1 MKNEEKRMA
10 ENYEIIA
17 TFPIGDK
24 EVVFGRDL
32 NCDKPYF
39 CGLYSKENIICYTRE
54 RYEDCFV
61 SDNYIDIM
69 ELFAERIKKQCQQ
82 VREMWAEVMVP
93 HEPITPEMCYK
104 NDYKVSIKGKIVAIK
119 QSVFRPE
126 FQSAD
131 RQLFYITG
139 GSGAVAD
146 SRGSACFGV
155 NLYSG
160 LELRWERYDVQGE
173 VKPECLPEWAKERAV
188 TVAKEQA
195 EKEKRMRSEAR

>member
-1 MKNEEKRMA
+1 MKNDEKRMA

-17 TFPIGDK
+17 AFPIGDK

-32 NCDKPYF
+32 NCDQPYF

-54 RYEDCFV
+54 RYENCFV

-69 ELFAERIKKQCQQ
+69 ELFAERIQKQCQQ
-82 VREMWAEVMVP
+82 VREMWAEVTVP
-93 HEPITPEMCYK
+93 HKPITPEMCYK

-131 RQLFYITG
+131 RQLFLLPV
-139 GSGAVAD
+139 GAV
-146 SRGSACFGV
+146 
-155 NLYSG
+155 L
-160 LELRWERYDVQGE
+160 
-173 VKPECLPEWAKERAV
+173 
-188 TVAKEQA
+188 
-195 EKEKRMRSEAR
+195 